1 MSNNTTL
8 YPPSMVNLLAQS
20 KLKKKNKNHLK
31 VVLTLKLPKIT
42 GFSAKIQLDI
52 HVNI

>member
-20 KLKKKNKNHLK
+20 KLKKNKNHLK